1 MNFTACEHLCT
12 PRPIHKLKCC
22 LINESKPIMSDKSSQ
37 QDRSTKVSERRKS
50 EYYTRA
56 ATKKSLDRKR
66 KPPRN
71 VESKQSS
78 ERRAKMYK
86 ETFRNFKRKIIQE
99 YGEEFYY
106 NGGSWH
112 GQESRRYRH
121 YHIRKSMHFLTE
133 NMNSS
138 DEE

>member
-22 LINESKPIMSDKSSQ
+22 LIHGSKPIMSDKSSQ
-37 QDRSTKVSERRKS
+37 EVSESRKS
-50 EYYTRA
+50 KYYTRA
-56 ATKKSLDRKR
+56 AMKQSLDRKR

-71 VESKQSS
+71 VESKHSS
-78 ERRAKMYK
+78 ERRAKIYK
-86 ETFRNFKRKIIQE
+86 ETFQSFRRKMIQA

-106 NGGSWH
+106 KGGSWH
-112 GQESRRYRH
+112 GQESRRYRN

>member
-1 MNFTACEHLCT
+1 
-12 PRPIHKLKCC
+12 
-22 LINESKPIMSDKSSQ
+22 MSDKSSQ
-37 QDRSTKVSERRKS
+37 QDQVSERRKS
-50 EYYTRA
+50 KYNTRA

-78 ERRAKMYK
+78 ERRAKTYK
-86 ETFRNFKRKIIQE
+86 ETFQSFKRKMIQA

-121 YHIRKSMHFLTE
+121 YHIRKTMHFLKE